1 MILFKRNSSQ
11 ISELK
16 EIPFKLEKD
25 IQSLFE
31 KNLNNLTG
39 LTFVKSEFTI
49 KSNRIDTLAFDT
61 DSKSFTIIEYK
72 RDRNL

>member
-1 MILFKRNSSQ
+1 MILYKRNSSQ

-39 LTFVKSEFTI
+39 LTFVKSEFT
-49 KSNRIDTLAFDT
+49 
-61 DSKSFTIIEYK
+61 SKVIVLI
-72 RDRNL
+72 L